1 MGRAGLNLSGQLELC
16 DLENFPLSHQHMSV
30 TIPAL
35 WGCCADEWGRIR
47 KRSAWCSAHG
57 TPSRNDTFPA
67 PHQGHGDPG
76 RAETVTWTP
85 YPKTHACPP
94 EVTHSAGACRARQS
108 AYLGTHSPIRSPL
121 LRGLLG
127 AGSRDARQT

>member
-1 MGRAGLNLSGQLELC
+1 MHFVVTRA
-16 DLENFPLSHQHMSV
+16 
-30 TIPAL
+30 A
-35 WGCCADEWGRIR
+35 R
-47 KRSAWCSAHG
+47 AWCSAHG

-94 EVTHSAGACRARQS
+94 EVTHSAGACSAEHASYCSSVSYYGAQALGCMASVAVSHGLSCSEARGVPNS
-108 AYLGTHSPIRSPL
+108 L
-121 LRGLLG
+121 
-127 AGSRDARQT
+127 